1 MNERVADEGNA
12 ARPARKSQTTIY
24 DIARVTG
31 VNPSTVSRALS
42 NPGRV
47 NAKTGQRIRDA
58 ATALDYRMNPM
69 ARALPTGMTNTVGLV
84 MSDITNPVY
93 FDLIRGAGRA
103 AEAEGYTLV
112 LAESQESSELEAQTV
127 QRLLASVDGLVL
139 VGTRLSESD
148 IRASAGRKPVVLVN
162 RAVAGL
168 PSVVP
173 DVVPG
178 ITHALDHLDELGH
191 RSLAFLS
198 GPANSWMNSLRW
210 EVISEEAL
218 KRNMSVVEIGP
229 GQPTVEGGHNGLHRI
244 QAAQATAVLAYN
256 DLMAI
261 GLLTAC
267 QEANIAV
274 PEELSI
280 IGFDDIFG
288 SAFTS
293 PPMTTIRTPVG
304 TVGEYAVRRLVEF
317 ARGHD
322 EPAPVE
328 LITELVPRGSTA
340 PVIAGAKTSAV

>member
-1 MNERVADEGNA
+1 MSEKIA
-12 ARPARKSQTTIY
+12 AGEEAKRPDRKAQPTIY

-47 NAKTGQRIRDA
+47 NAKTVQRIRDA
-58 ATALDYRMNPM
+58 ATAMDYRINPM

-103 AEAEGYTLV
+103 TEAEGYTLI
-112 LAESQESSELEAQTV
+112 LAESQESPELEAQTV

-148 IRASAGRKPVVLVN
+148 IRASAIRKPVVLVN

-168 PSVVP
+168 PSVIP

-178 ITHALDHLDELGH
+178 IRDALDHLYELGH
-191 RSLAFLS
+191 RSVAFLS

-210 EVISEEAL
+210 EVILEEAL
-218 KRNMSVVEIGP
+218 HRSLTIVEIGP
-229 GQPTVEGGHNGLHRI
+229 GQPTVEGGHKGLHRI
-244 QAAQATAVLAYN
+244 RAAGATAVLAYN

-280 IGFDDIFG
+280 VGFDDIFG

-304 TVGEYAVRRLVEF
+304 TAGEYAVRRLVEF
-317 ARGHD
+317 VRGHD
-322 EPAPVE
+322 EPVPVE
-328 LITELVPRGSTA
+328 LMTELVTRGSTGRVA
-340 PVIAGAKTSAV
+340 AGARI

>member
-1 MNERVADEGNA
+1 MSEKIA
-12 ARPARKSQTTIY
+12 AGEKAIRPARKAQPTIY
-24 DIARVTG
+24 DIARATG

-47 NAKTGQRIRDA
+47 NAKTAQRIRDA
-58 ATALDYRMNPM
+58 ATAMDYRINPM

-103 AEAEGYTLV
+103 TEAEGYTLV
-112 LAESQESSELEAQTV
+112 LAESQESPELEAQTV

-139 VGTRLSESD
+139 VGTRLPESD

-162 RAVAGL
+162 RAVPGL
-168 PSVVP
+168 PSVIP

-178 ITHALDHLDELGH
+178 IKHALDHLHGLGH
-191 RSLAFLS
+191 RSVAFLS

-210 EVISEEAL
+210 EVILEEAL
-218 KRNMSVVEIGP
+218 GRGMSIVEIGP
-229 GQPTVEGGHNGLHRI
+229 GQPTVEGGHKGLRRI
-244 QAAQATAVLAYN
+244 RAAGATAVLAYN
-256 DLMAI
+256 DLMAL

-280 IGFDDIFG
+280 VGFDDIFG

-293 PPMTTIRTPVG
+293 PQLTTIRTPLG
-304 TVGEYAVRRLVEF
+304 TAGEYAVRRLVESV
-317 ARGHD
+317 RGNE

-328 LITELVPRGSTA
+328 LMTELVARGSTGRI
-340 PVIAGAKTSAV
+340 PPGART